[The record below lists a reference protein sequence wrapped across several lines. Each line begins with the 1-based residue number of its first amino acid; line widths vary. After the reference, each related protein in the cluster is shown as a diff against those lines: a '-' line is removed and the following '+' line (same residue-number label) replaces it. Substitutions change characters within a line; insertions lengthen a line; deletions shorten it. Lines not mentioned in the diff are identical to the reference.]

1 MKKVW
6 FKTYGCTLNYSDTE
20 VMKGLLQKA
29 GFREAADQAGA
40 DLIIFN
46 TCTVKDP
53 AEKKFL
59 YELSKT
65 KKPVVIAGCVPQA
78 GIERFN
84 NYSVIGVRQLHK
96 IVEVVEE
103 TLKGNVVHLIDLQ
116 RNKRLN
122 LPKIRRNKLI
132 EIIPTCNGCLGE
144 CAYCKTRLAR
154 GELCS
159 YSPREIKKQFEDAV
173 NEGIK
178 EIWITSQ
185 DNGAYGKDI
194 RMSLAELMKQLLETK
209 GNYKIRIGMINP
221 NFFMEDFDA
230 LIKNFKNDKVF
241 KFVHLPAQAGNDR
254 ILSLMKRRYT
264 RAEYIELIDRIMK
277 EIPDITIS
285 TDIICGFPGETEKEF
300 RESIELIKRTK
311 PGVLNISKFYARPG
325 TSAAS
330 MKQLDT
336 KIIKR
341 RSKELKMVYN
351 QLALRQNQRWV
362 GWTGEI
368 YIDEKGKNNTFIG
381 RNFAYKPVIV
391 KNKKNCDLF
400 GKTVK
405 IKVENVTS
413 YDLKAKII

>member
-194 RMSLAELMKQLLETK
+194 RTSLAELMKQLLETK

-341 RSKELKMVYN
+341 RSKELKMVYD

>member
-1 MKKVW
+1 
-6 FKTYGCTLNYSDTE
+6 
-20 VMKGLLQKA
+20 
-29 GFREAADQAGA
+29 
-40 DLIIFN
+40 
-46 TCTVKDP
+46 
-53 AEKKFL
+53 
-59 YELSKT
+59 
-65 KKPVVIAGCVPQA
+65 
-78 GIERFN
+78 
-84 NYSVIGVRQLHK
+84 
-96 IVEVVEE
+96 
-103 TLKGNVVHLIDLQ
+103 
-116 RNKRLN
+116 
-122 LPKIRRNKLI
+122 
-132 EIIPTCNGCLGE
+132 
-144 CAYCKTRLAR
+144 LAR

-194 RMSLAELMKQLLETK
+194 RTSLAELMKQLLETK

-341 RSKELKMVYN
+341 RSKELKMVYD

>member
-194 RMSLAELMKQLLETK
+194 RTSLAELMKQLLETK

>member
-1 MKKVW
+1 MKKVL

-194 RMSLAELMKQLLETK
+194 RTSLAELMKQLLETK

-311 PGVLNISKFYARPG
+311 HGVLNISKFYARPG